1 MEKAIKKA
9 IIPQK
14 RERVEMER
22 QSKQTLFQQVG
33 VVSGKKILDV
43 GFRDVQELQEIASL
57 VGPTGSV
64 SGIDINPLN
73 VQSASKKLACLS
85 PNIYVKKGSVLA
97 IPFDDCSFDLVLCKG
112 VLHEVKQLEK
122 AVAEMARVCKRDGF
136 LIIID
141 LQRFS
146 RLRFELYRFIVRLLG
161 RHCDDV
167 HPGFTREQLLK
178 LLAHEQLEELQY
190 QQLPDKGRLGF
201 NEVNLFLLK
210 AKRTI

>member
-1 MEKAIKKA
+1 M
-9 IIPQK
+9 
-14 RERVEMER
+14 RD
-22 QSKQTLFQQVG
+22 LFQLAG
-33 VVSGKKILDV
+33 VVLGKNVLDV
-43 GFRDVQELQEIASL
+43 GFRDVQELQELALL
-57 VGPTGSV
+57 VGLAGSV
-64 SGIDINPLN
+64 FGIDINPEN
-73 VQSASKKLACLS
+73 VQSASKKLASLS
-85 PNIYVKKGSVLA
+85 PNIHVKKGSVSA
-97 IPFDDCSFDLVLCKG
+97 IPLDDCSFDLVLCKG

-122 AVAEMARVCKRDGF
+122 VFSEMARVCKRDGF

-146 RLRFELYRFIVRLLG
+146 RLRFIPYRFIVRLFG

-178 LLAHEQLEELQY
+178 LLAHVQFEEILY

-210 AKRTI
+210 AKQTSQFKNLDLAIPVNFCDTF